1 MRKEKIEVIIKYTYN
16 GVRGNIRCLG
26 SHAVMIA
33 SHLFKDGA
41 RNIHQL

>member
-1 MRKEKIEVIIKYTYN
+1 MKKEKREVIIKYTYN
-16 GVRGNIRCLG
+16 GIRGSIRCLN